1 MGLAQG
7 MLRAARQCVGDVPMQ
22 LYGGH
27 ELEKDWTTGPCP
39 PLATERKKMGVCP
52 EGGASN

>member
-1 MGLAQG
+1 M
-7 MLRAARQCVGDVPMQ
+7 GDVPMQ

-27 ELEKDWTTGPCP
+27 ELERDWTTGPCL